1 MEKLLIMTRVC
12 DSTGF
17 GTQLMHELYI
27 IRILLPFY
35 IVLPVSVREAAFPGR
50 KVVARLPV
58 THVSLY

>member
-1 MEKLLIMTRVC
+1 MQ
-12 DSTGF
+12 D
-17 GTQLMHELYI
+17 LYI